1 MAVTG
6 KFVYMVHLLILL
18 WLNPFDLSVD
28 RDEWWFVIV
37 ASLLSGEG
45 AKTYP
50 GLGYLCSEMAVV

>member
-37 ASLLSGEG
+37 ASLLVRRG
-45 AKTYP
+45 
-50 GLGYLCSEMAVV
+50 C